1 MEVSFST
8 KMQAEKIIRQYADM
22 IFRVAFQ
29 NVKNKAD
36 AEDILQDVSLAL
48 LTKDA
53 PIYDENHI
61 KSWLIRVTLNK
72 CKNFHKSA
80 YRTKTEPLS
89 DYIGLYEKEDKELFE
104 DIMSLP
110 KNYRNALY
118 LFYYEGYSIE
128 EIAKLL
134 KKKPSTV
141 GSWLHRARKKLKSII
156 LDGGNIDEQKQI
168 Y

>member
-8 KMQAEKIIRQYADM
+8 KIQAEKIIRQYADM
-22 IFRVAFQ
+22 VFRVALQ
-29 NVKNKAD
+29 NLKNKAD

-53 PIYDENHI
+53 PLYDDKHI
-61 KSWLIRVTLNK
+61 KPWLIRVTLNK
-72 CKNFHKSA
+72 CRNFHKSA
-80 YRTKTEPLS
+80 YRTKTEPLLN
-89 DYIGLYEKEDKELFE
+89 YIGPNEKEDKEIWE

-110 KNYRNALY
+110 KNYRNTLY

-141 GSWLHRARKKLKSII
+141 GSWIHRARKKLKTII
-156 LDGGNIDEQKQI
+156 LDGGNDYE
-168 Y
+168 